1 MAEEQSSSKPIK
13 RKQNGLWPDVSSIEG
28 ATKAARLGAGAMIWV
43 LLSYLLLTALAF
55 LLPDTAAVLI
65 GDADADED
73 TAVGLALIAAIAVPV
88 AALLA
93 WLLWSRKNLIA
104 AWIALV
110 WAGVEAVMSLANGV
124 AHLAVGALVLTL
136 AVNGVRGA
144 HAYRKLRGAATG

>member
-1 MAEEQSSSKPIK
+1 
-13 RKQNGLWPDVSSIEG
+13 
-28 ATKAARLGAGAMIWV
+28 MIWV